1 MGNESVHDLLV
12 LVRWGEIKGV
22 MELIPY
28 PQWKKVLK
36 LKIYL
41 GKPTVTFLV
50 LVILRPKPEIWP
62 PEPFEIGR
70 YAK

>member
-28 PQWKKVLK
+28 PQWKKILK

-50 LVILRPKPEIWP
+50 FVILSPKPEIRQ
-62 PEPFEIGR
+62 PEPFEIGP

>member
-28 PQWKKVLK
+28 PQWKKFLK

-41 GKPTVTFLV
+41 GKLTVTFLEFM
-50 LVILRPKPEIWP
+50 ILRPKPEIRP
-62 PEPFEIGR
+62 PRPFEIG
-70 YAK
+70 